1 MLFFFFFLT
10 GYEEFKAAMKCRRVQ
25 ICKNYMHARPS
36 IKKEVNLLAGSGS
49 GSGSGSVQS

>member
-10 GYEEFKAAMKCRRVQ
+10 GYEEFKAAMKRRRVQ

-49 GSGSGSVQS
+49 GSGSVQS